1 MGERR
6 LWPPLFFLAAIA
18 ERAALADRPGGT
30 FAERQLL
37 FFRRDGLY
45 KVSMRGSRGSKIG
58 EAMAGRRRRSQSE
71 PVHPSFDFASI
82 SAARISRG
90 PRLLPEPLEPSEPRR
105 SMAAPTGADSPSGSD
120 SPIRAAKL
128 PQSQGQTASVIDIE
142 SRLKVA
148 EARLKRAADV
158 TTD

>member
-1 MGERR
+1 M
-6 LWPPLFFLAAIA
+6 AAIA
-18 ERAALADRPGGT
+18 ERATLADRPGGT
-30 FAERQLL
+30 FAERQLR

-105 SMAAPTGADSPSGSD
+105 SMAAPTGADSP
-120 SPIRAAKL
+120 IRAARL
-128 PQSQGQTASVIDIE
+128 PQSQEQTASVIDIE
-142 SRLKVA
+142 SRLKAA